1 MNYKVRMVARSTGYM
16 TTFAGTGMY
25 GSSSDGGLASMA
37 TLSYPSALAV
47 DSSDNVY
54 IADGSRLRVVTRSD
68 GIITTVAG
76 QAGMYGNSGDG
87 GAATIASFSYIN
99 GVAVDVSGNV
109 YIEDQMNFNVRV
121 VTRSTGIVTTIAG
134 TGVYGSSSG
143 DGGPATSAQLS
154 YIAGVAVDA
163 SGNVFITDS
172 NKVREVVTSRTSPS
186 GATGQSTTAVTYV
199 ARVQFSDA
207 QCTNLVAVTGTVTGV
222 CVQADPSA
230 AGLSSLS
237 ALYAQ
242 ASFTVDATGAS
253 TGTWV
258 LTYYS
263 DSACVSAVS
272 TPAPV
277 TAVYAVSALSADSA
291 AASCVPD
298 ASAASSGV
306 YWRTVVFPASQ
317 MSDIMAELEYN
328 AGHGLVV
335 ASYGDSKCAGLGTSP
350 NGMPVDF
357 SWSLGG
363 ACVYQPSTR
372 QYSVSSCLG
381 ALVDVIPTGS
391 SVTATV
397 TTYSDAACSV
407 VAAGT
412 APVLATFKALTT
424 CWRSAATKA
433 GYQAL
438 GPYEG
443 GYCQARSQSQTWA
456 PTFQPTGHPVLPTS
470 PARPPTYGPT
480 PGHRRV

>member
-1 MNYKVRMVARSTGYM
+1 MPSRPTAGPTMPKV
-16 TTFAGTGMY
+16 
-25 GSSSDGGLASMA
+25 L
-37 TLSYPSALAV
+37 
-47 DSSDNVY
+47 
-54 IADGSRLRVVTRSD
+54 
-68 GIITTVAG
+68 
-76 QAGMYGNSGDG
+76 
-87 GAATIASFSYIN
+87 
-99 GVAVDVSGNV
+99 
-109 YIEDQMNFNVRV
+109 
-121 VTRSTGIVTTIAG
+121 
-134 TGVYGSSSG
+134 
-143 DGGPATSAQLS
+143 
-154 YIAGVAVDA
+154 
-163 SGNVFITDS
+163 
-172 NKVREVVTSRTSPS
+172 
-186 GATGQSTTAVTYV
+186 TYV

-207 QCTNLVAVTGTVTGV
+207 QCTNLVAVTGATTGV
-222 CVQADPSA
+222 CVQADPSVQ
-230 AGLSSLS
+230 SSS
-237 ALYAQ
+237 PSTPIYAQ
-242 ASFTVDATGAS
+242 ASFTVDATGV
-253 TGTWV
+253 TGTWQ

-263 DSACVSAVS
+263 DDECLHVA
-272 TPAPV
+272 TTPPAPAPA

-291 AASCVPD
+291 AAYCVPD
-298 ASAASSGV
+298 VAVAGV

-328 AGHGLVV
+328 VGHGLVV

-397 TTYSDAACSV
+397 TMYSDAACSV

-443 GYCQARSQSQTWA
+443 GYCQARSQAQTWA
-456 PTFQPTGHPVLPTS
+456 PTYAPTGLPTGQPTRRPSGQPTR
-470 PARPPTYGPT
+470 RPT
-480 PGHRRV
+480 R